1 MRELTLGCCEIGD
14 SNLLDRRPRLQVLSI
29 PSRDDNDVTMD
40 SLVHVLAADEE
51 DGFGEGWN

>member
-1 MRELTLGCCEIGD
+1 
-14 SNLLDRRPRLQVLSI
+14 VLSI